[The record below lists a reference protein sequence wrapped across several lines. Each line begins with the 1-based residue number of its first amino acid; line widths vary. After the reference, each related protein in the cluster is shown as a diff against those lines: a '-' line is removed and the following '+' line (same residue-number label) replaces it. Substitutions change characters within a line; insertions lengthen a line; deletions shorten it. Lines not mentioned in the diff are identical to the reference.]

1 MKPYRVALLILFFA
15 LMLGACGSAEAPPKA
30 SSSTTDEP
38 AITGEPA
45 GFNAGDISFAYNVIS
60 HHGQSVELAALVPD
74 RSSNSD
80 LIALASTVSSAQ
92 GPERELMRVLL
103 VQWNENPNDDSQQ
116 GNAVAGMVDDATVA
130 RLQSSRGQEFDTL
143 WLQSMIGHGQGAV
156 AIAEGEIASGTNV
169 DAIATARRMVD
180 SQQAQIGQMQQM
192 LGAG

>member
-1 MKPYRVALLILFFA
+1 MKPYRVALLILFVA
-15 LMLGACGSAEAPPKA
+15 SMLGACGSAEAPPQA
-30 SSSTTDEP
+30 SSSTTDQP

-45 GFNAGDISFAYNVIS
+45 GFNAGDIAFAYRVIS

-80 LIALASTVSSAQ
+80 LIVLASTVSSAQ

-103 VQWNENPNDDSQQ
+103 VQWNENPNDSQR
-116 GNAVAGMVDDATVA
+116 GSAVAGMVDDATVA
-130 RLQSSRGQEFDTL
+130 RLQSSSGREFDTL
-143 WLQSMIGHGQGAV
+143 WLQSMIRHGQGAV
-156 AIAEGEIASGTNV
+156 AIAEDEIASGTNV